1 MGVAVQNRDYN
12 SRFQDVG
19 GTSLLAA
26 ADGDLTL
33 VTNPNAAYSIFIQK
47 IRVHV
52 TTDAAQSAS
61 FEDSNSTPKKVS
73 QIIASPG
80 LGFQEWDYG
89 PQGVQLTEG
98 KNFILNVSA
107 AGLAMTIQWEGYMR
121 PTAASRTAANL

>member
-1 MGVAVQNRDYN
+1 MGNAARNQNYN

-19 GTSLLAA
+19 GTALLAA
-26 ADGDLTL
+26 AGDDQTL
-33 VTNPNAAYSIFIQK
+33 VTNPNAAYSIFVQK
-47 IRVHV
+47 IRAHV

-61 FEDSNSTPKKVS
+61 FEDSNATPKKIA

-80 LGFQEWDYG
+80 LGYQEWDFG

-98 KNFILNVSA
+98 KNFVLNVSA

-121 PTAASRTAANL
+121 PTAASRAAASL